1 MCGMTDKIWKYFR
14 KYQLNEVS
22 LDNIVDLEKAAL
34 ELGEAVPI
42 AGNVDPV
49 EISMN
54 GTRQEILK
62 AVTDCI
68 DAGLKSEN
76 GYVLASG
83 CDIPETTSPEQ
94 IDIFMEA
101 ARTYRYHL

>member
-49 EISMN
+49 EIN
-54 GTRQEILK
+54 
-62 AVTDCI
+62 
-68 DAGLKSEN
+68 
-76 GYVLASG
+76 
-83 CDIPETTSPEQ
+83 
-94 IDIFMEA
+94 
-101 ARTYRYHL
+101 